1 MDKDN
6 ENKPLEENQ
15 SPDGTDGDETTAEN
29 AAERLYDER
38 ESWNKSKNSLFL
50 ILGAIAVAVAFTY
63 WHEESVIDEESE
75 QSSKFLVADINV
87 SQAEKNFKNFSDE
100 FAGELLG
107 GVALYRSAVLSYE
120 DGRFSEAA
128 ANFAEAAKQLGELPP
143 RGRALLGQGVS
154 LIKSEKIAE
163 GQIILE
169 KLTRDSLALPADR
182 SEANYLLATL
192 ALREGD
198 DEAFEKHKLSLS
210 SGEGNSTLFKL
221 LTRYQKT
228 KAIVANAESLSKR
241 NIERGDKYLKE
252 NKIRE
257 GVVTLDS
264 GLQYEVLVE
273 GNGSIPTR
281 NDEVKVHYHGTL
293 VDGEVFDSSVDRGE
307 PSTFGVTGVIKGW
320 TEALLLMKVG
330 SKWKL
335 TIPTDLAYGE
345 SGSGAIGIN
354 EVLVFEVE
362 LLGITP
368 KELPKPDEAISDANA
383 SDTLDL
389 NTTSATDANASAPI
403 FIEANGSKN

>member
-1 MDKDN
+1 MVKDN
-6 ENKPLEENQ
+6 ENKPLQENK
-15 SPDGTDGDETTAEN
+15 SPEGTNGDETTAEN
-29 AAERLYDER
+29 AAERIYDER

-50 ILGAIAVAVAFTY
+50 ILGVIAIAVAVSFWY
-63 WHEESVIDEESE
+63 EDSVIDEASE
-75 QSSKFLVADINV
+75 QSSQFLAADIDAA
-87 SQAEKNFKNFSDE
+87 QAEERFNNFSDE
-100 FAGELLG
+100 FDDKLG
-107 GVALYRSAVLSYE
+107 GVARFRSAVLSYK

-128 ANFAEAAKQLGELPP
+128 ESFAQAANELGELPP

-154 LIKSEKIAE
+154 LIKSEKIAD
-163 GQIILE
+163 GQSILE
-169 KLTRDSLALPADR
+169 KLAGDSLALPADR
-182 SEANYLLATL
+182 SEAIYLLATL

-198 DEAFEKHKLSLS
+198 EEAFEKHKLSLG

-241 NIERGDKYLKE
+241 NTERGDKHLKD
-252 NKIRE
+252 NKVRE

-264 GLQYEVLVE
+264 GLQYEVLVD

-293 VDGEVFDSSVDRGE
+293 VDGEVFDSSVERGE
-307 PSTFGVTGVIKGW
+307 PSTFGITGVIKGW
-320 TEALLLMKVG
+320 TESLLLMKVG

-335 TIPTDLAYGE
+335 TIPSDLAYGE

-368 KELPKPDEAISDANA
+368 KELPKPDEVISDANVSEA
-383 SDTLDL
+383 LDL
-389 NTTSATDANASAPI
+389 NTTSVTDANASAPI
-403 FIEANGSKN
+403 AIEGNGSKN

>member
-15 SPDGTDGDETTAEN
+15 SPKETDGDETTAEN
-29 AAERLYDER
+29 IAERAYDES
-38 ESWNKSKNSLFL
+38 EAWNKSKNPLFL
-50 ILGAIAVAVAFTY
+50 ILGVIVVAVAVSYFYEDSA
-63 WHEESVIDEESE
+63 IDDASE
-75 QSSKFLVADINV
+75 QSSQFLAADIDAA
-87 SQAEKNFKNFSDE
+87 QAEERFKNFSDE
-100 FAGELLG
+100 FDDKLG
-107 GVALYRSAVLSYE
+107 GVARYRSAVLSYK

-128 ANFAEAAKQLGELPP
+128 ASFAKAVNELGELPP
-143 RGRALLGQGVS
+143 RGRALLGQGLS

-163 GQIILE
+163 GKGVLE
-169 KLTRDSLALPADR
+169 KLATDSLALPADR
-182 SEANYLLATL
+182 SEATYLLATL
-192 ALREGD
+192 ALSEGD
-198 DEAFEKHKLSLS
+198 DETFEKHKLSLG
-210 SGEGNSTLFKL
+210 SGESNSTLLKL

-228 KAIVANAESLSKR
+228 KAIVANAQSLSKR
-241 NIERGDKYLKE
+241 NTERGDKYLKD
-252 NKIRE
+252 NKDRE
-257 GVVTLDS
+257 GVATLDS
-264 GLQYEVLVE
+264 GLQYEVLVD

-293 VDGEVFDSSVDRGE
+293 VDGEVFDSSVERGE

-335 TIPTDLAYGE
+335 TIPSDLAYGE

-368 KELPKPDEAISDANA
+368 KELPKPDEAISDANV
-383 SDTLDL
+383 SGTLDL
-389 NTTSATDANASAPI
+389 NTTATDANASAPI
-403 FIEANGSKN
+403 VIEANGSKN

>member
-15 SPDGTDGDETTAEN
+15 SPEGTNGDETTAEN
-29 AAERLYDER
+29 AAERLYDES
-38 ESWNKSKNSLFL
+38 EAWNKSKNSLFL
-50 ILGAIAVAVAFTY
+50 ILGIIVVAVAVFY
-63 WHEESVIDEESE
+63 FYEDSVIDEASE
-75 QSSKFLVADINV
+75 QSSQFLAADIDAT
-87 SQAEKNFKNFSDE
+87 QAEERFKNFSDE
-100 FAGELLG
+100 FDEKLG
-107 GVALYRSAVLSYE
+107 GVARYRSAVLSYK

-128 ANFAEAAKQLGELPP
+128 ATFAQAVNELGELPP

-154 LIKSEKIAE
+154 LIKSEKTAE
-163 GQIILE
+163 GKVVLE
-169 KLTRDSLALPADR
+169 KLVGDSLALPADR
-182 SEANYLLATL
+182 SEATYLLATL

-198 DEAFEKHKLSLS
+198 DEAFEKHKLSLG

-241 NIERGDKYLKE
+241 NAERGNKYLKD
-252 NKIRE
+252 NKVRE

-264 GLQYEVLVE
+264 GLQYEVLVD

-293 VDGEVFDSSVDRGE
+293 VDGEVFDSSVERGE
-307 PSTFGVTGVIKGW
+307 SSTFGVTGVIKGW

-335 TIPTDLAYGE
+335 TIPSDLAYGE

-368 KELPKPDEAISDANA
+368 KELPKPDEAISDANV
-383 SDTLDL
+383 SGTLDL
-389 NTTSATDANASAPI
+389 NTTSAPDANASAPI
-403 FIEANGSKN
+403 VIEDNGSKN

>member
-15 SPDGTDGDETTAEN
+15 SPKETDGDETTAEN
-29 AAERLYDER
+29 IAERAYDES
-38 ESWNKSKNSLFL
+38 EAWNKSKNSLFL
-50 ILGAIAVAVAFTY
+50 VLGAIVVAVAVSYFYEDSA
-63 WHEESVIDEESE
+63 IDDASE
-75 QSSKFLVADINV
+75 QSSQFLAADIDAA
-87 SQAEKNFKNFSDE
+87 QAEERFKNFSDE
-100 FAGELLG
+100 FDDKLG
-107 GVALYRSAVLSYE
+107 GVARYRSAVLSYK

-128 ANFAEAAKQLGELPP
+128 ASFAKAVNELGELPP
-143 RGRALLGQGVS
+143 RGRALLGQGLS

-163 GQIILE
+163 GKGVLE
-169 KLTRDSLALPADR
+169 KLATDSLALPADR
-182 SEANYLLATL
+182 SEATYLLATL
-192 ALREGD
+192 ALSEGD
-198 DEAFEKHKLSLS
+198 DETFEKHKLSLG
-210 SGEGNSTLFKL
+210 SGESNSTLLKL

-228 KAIVANAESLSKR
+228 KAIVANAQSLSKR
-241 NIERGDKYLKE
+241 NTERGDKYLKD
-252 NKIRE
+252 NKDRE
-257 GVVTLDS
+257 GVATLDS
-264 GLQYEVLVE
+264 GLQYEVLVD

-293 VDGEVFDSSVDRGE
+293 VDGEVFDSSVERGE

-335 TIPTDLAYGE
+335 TIPSDLAYGE

-368 KELPKPDEAISDANA
+368 KELPKPDEAISDANV
-383 SDTLDL
+383 SGVLDL
-389 NTTSATDANASAPI
+389 NTTSAGEANASAPI
-403 FIEANGSKN
+403 VIEANGSKN

>member
-15 SPDGTDGDETTAEN
+15 SPKETDGDETTAEN
-29 AAERLYDER
+29 IAERAYDES
-38 ESWNKSKNSLFL
+38 EAWNKSKNSLFL
-50 ILGAIAVAVAFTY
+50 ILGVIVVAVAVSYFYEDSA
-63 WHEESVIDEESE
+63 IDDASE
-75 QSSKFLVADINV
+75 QSSQFLAADIDAA
-87 SQAEKNFKNFSDE
+87 QAEERFKNFSDE
-100 FAGELLG
+100 FDDKLG
-107 GVALYRSAVLSYE
+107 GVARYRSAVLSYK

-128 ANFAEAAKQLGELPP
+128 ASFAKAVNELGELPP
-143 RGRALLGQGVS
+143 RGRALLGQGLS

-163 GQIILE
+163 GKGVLE
-169 KLTRDSLALPADR
+169 KLATDSLALPADR
-182 SEANYLLATL
+182 SEATYLLATL
-192 ALREGD
+192 ALSEGD
-198 DEAFEKHKLSLS
+198 DETFEKHKLSLG
-210 SGEGNSTLFKL
+210 SGESNSTLLKL

-228 KAIVANAESLSKR
+228 KAIVANAQSLSKR
-241 NIERGDKYLKE
+241 NTERGDKYLKD
-252 NKIRE
+252 NKDRE
-257 GVVTLDS
+257 GVATLDS
-264 GLQYEVLVE
+264 GLQYEVLVD

-293 VDGEVFDSSVDRGE
+293 VDGEVFDSSVERGE

-335 TIPTDLAYGE
+335 TIPSDLAYGE

-368 KELPKPDEAISDANA
+368 KELPKPDEAISDANV
-383 SDTLDL
+383 SGVLDL
-389 NTTSATDANASAPI
+389 NTTSAGEANASAPI
-403 FIEANGSKN
+403 VIEANGSKN

>member
-6 ENKPLEENQ
+6 ENKPLEENK
-15 SPDGTDGDETTAEN
+15 SPEGTNGDETTAEN
-29 AAERLYDER
+29 AAERVYDER

-50 ILGAIAVAVAFTY
+50 ILGVIAVAVAVSYFY
-63 WHEESVIDEESE
+63 EGSVIDEASE
-75 QSSKFLVADINV
+75 QSSQFLAADID
-87 SQAEKNFKNFSDE
+87 SAQAEERFKNFSDE
-100 FAGELLG
+100 FDDKLG
-107 GVALYRSAVLSYE
+107 GVARFRSAVLSYK
-120 DGRFSEAA
+120 DGRFNEAA
-128 ANFAEAAKQLGELPP
+128 ATFAQAAEELGELPP

-154 LIKSEKIAE
+154 LIKSKKIVE
-163 GQIILE
+163 GQSVLE
-169 KLTRDSLALPADR
+169 KLAGDSLALPADR
-182 SEANYLLATL
+182 SEAIYLLATL

-198 DEAFEKHKLSLS
+198 DEAFERHKLSLG

-228 KAIVANAESLSKR
+228 KVIVANAESLSKR
-241 NIERGDKYLKE
+241 NTERGDKHLKD
-252 NKIRE
+252 NKARE

-264 GLQYEVLVE
+264 GLQYEVLVD

-293 VDGEVFDSSVDRGE
+293 VDGEVFDSSVERGE

-320 TEALLLMKVG
+320 TEALLLMKVR

-335 TIPTDLAYGE
+335 TIPSDLAYGE

-368 KELPKPDEAISDANA
+368 KELPKPDEAISDANV
-383 SDTLDL
+383 SGTLDL

-403 FIEANGSKN
+403 VIEANGSKN

>member
-15 SPDGTDGDETTAEN
+15 SPKETDGDETTAEN
-29 AAERLYDER
+29 IAERAYDES
-38 ESWNKSKNSLFL
+38 EAWNKSKNPLFL
-50 ILGAIAVAVAFTY
+50 ILGVIVVAVAVSYFYEDSA
-63 WHEESVIDEESE
+63 IDDASE
-75 QSSKFLVADINV
+75 QSSQFLAADIDAA
-87 SQAEKNFKNFSDE
+87 QAEERFKNFSDE
-100 FAGELLG
+100 FDDKLG
-107 GVALYRSAVLSYE
+107 GVARYRSAVLSYK

-128 ANFAEAAKQLGELPP
+128 ASFAKAVNELGELPP
-143 RGRALLGQGVS
+143 RGRAWLGQGLS

-163 GQIILE
+163 GKGVLE
-169 KLTRDSLALPADR
+169 KLATDSLALPADR
-182 SEANYLLATL
+182 SEATYLLATL
-192 ALREGD
+192 ALSEGD
-198 DEAFEKHKLSLS
+198 DETFEKHKLSLG
-210 SGEGNSTLFKL
+210 SGESNSTLLKL

-228 KAIVANAESLSKR
+228 KAIVANAQSLSKR
-241 NIERGDKYLKE
+241 NTERGDKYLKD
-252 NKIRE
+252 NKDRE
-257 GVVTLDS
+257 GVATLDS
-264 GLQYEVLVE
+264 GLQYEVLVD

-293 VDGEVFDSSVDRGE
+293 VDGEVFDSSVERGE

-335 TIPTDLAYGE
+335 TIPSDLAYGE

-368 KELPKPDEAISDANA
+368 KELPKPDEAISDANV
-383 SDTLDL
+383 SGTLDL
-389 NTTSATDANASAPI
+389 NTTATDANASAPI
-403 FIEANGSKN
+403 VIEANGSKN

>member
-15 SPDGTDGDETTAEN
+15 SPEGTNGDETTAEN
-29 AAERLYDER
+29 AAERLYDES
-38 ESWNKSKNSLFL
+38 EAWNKSKNSLFL
-50 ILGAIAVAVAFTY
+50 ILGIIVVAVAVFY
-63 WHEESVIDEESE
+63 FYEDSVIDEASE
-75 QSSKFLVADINV
+75 QSSQFLAADIDAT
-87 SQAEKNFKNFSDE
+87 QAEERFKNFSDE
-100 FAGELLG
+100 FDEKLG
-107 GVALYRSAVLSYE
+107 GVARYRSAVLSYK

-128 ANFAEAAKQLGELPP
+128 ATFAQAVNELGELPP

-154 LIKSEKIAE
+154 LIKSEKTAE
-163 GQIILE
+163 GKVVLE
-169 KLTRDSLALPADR
+169 KLVGDSLALPADR
-182 SEANYLLATL
+182 SEATYLLATL

-198 DEAFEKHKLSLS
+198 DEAFEKHKLSLG

-228 KAIVANAESLSKR
+228 KAIVANAESLSVR
-241 NIERGDKYLKE
+241 NAERGDKYLKD
-252 NKIRE
+252 NKVRE

-264 GLQYEVLVE
+264 GLQYEVLVD

-293 VDGEVFDSSVDRGE
+293 VDGEVFDSSVERGE
-307 PSTFGVTGVIKGW
+307 SSTFGVTGVIKGW

-335 TIPTDLAYGE
+335 TIPSVLAYGE

-368 KELPKPDEAISDANA
+368 KELPKPDEAISDANV
-383 SDTLDL
+383 SGTLDL
-389 NTTSATDANASAPI
+389 NTTSAPDANASAPI
-403 FIEANGSKN
+403 VIEDNGSKN

>member
-15 SPDGTDGDETTAEN
+15 SPKETDGDETTAEN
-29 AAERLYDER
+29 IAERAYDES
-38 ESWNKSKNSLFL
+38 EAWNKSKNPLFL
-50 ILGAIAVAVAFTY
+50 ILGVIVVAVAVSYFYEDSA
-63 WHEESVIDEESE
+63 IDDASE
-75 QSSKFLVADINV
+75 QSSQFLAADIDAA
-87 SQAEKNFKNFSDE
+87 QAEERFKNFSDE
-100 FAGELLG
+100 FDDKLG
-107 GVALYRSAVLSYE
+107 GVARYRSAVLSYK

-128 ANFAEAAKQLGELPP
+128 ASFAKAVNELGELPP
-143 RGRALLGQGVS
+143 RGRALLGQGLS

-163 GQIILE
+163 GKGVLE
-169 KLTRDSLALPADR
+169 KLATDSLALPADR
-182 SEANYLLATL
+182 SEATYLLATL
-192 ALREGD
+192 ALSEGD
-198 DEAFEKHKLSLS
+198 DETFEKHKLSLG
-210 SGEGNSTLFKL
+210 SGESNSTLLKL

-228 KAIVANAESLSKR
+228 KAIVANAQSLSKR
-241 NIERGDKYLKE
+241 NTERGDKYLKD
-252 NKIRE
+252 NKDRE
-257 GVVTLDS
+257 GVATLDS
-264 GLQYEVLVE
+264 GLQYEVLVD

-293 VDGEVFDSSVDRGE
+293 VDGEVFDSSVERGE

-335 TIPTDLAYGE
+335 TIPSDLAYGE

-368 KELPKPDEAISDANA
+368 KELPKPAEAISDANV
-383 SDTLDL
+383 SGVLDL
-389 NTTSATDANASAPI
+389 NTTSAGEANSSAPI
-403 FIEANGSKN
+403 VIEANGSKN

>member
-15 SPDGTDGDETTAEN
+15 SPKETDGDETTAEN
-29 AAERLYDER
+29 AAERLYDES
-38 ESWNKSKNSLFL
+38 EAWNKSKNSLFL
-50 ILGAIAVAVAFTY
+50 ILGVIVVAVAVSYFY
-63 WHEESVIDEESE
+63 EDSVIDDASE
-75 QSSKFLVADINV
+75 QSSQFLAADIDAA
-87 SQAEKNFKNFSDE
+87 QAEERFKNFSDE
-100 FAGELLG
+100 FDDKLG
-107 GVALYRSAVLSYE
+107 GVARYRSAVLSYK

-128 ANFAEAAKQLGELPP
+128 ASFAQAVNELGELPP
-143 RGRALLGQGVS
+143 RGRALLGQGLS
-154 LIKSEKIAE
+154 LIKSEKTAE
-163 GQIILE
+163 GKGVLE
-169 KLTRDSLALPADR
+169 KLATDSLALPADR
-182 SEANYLLATL
+182 SEATYLLATL

-198 DEAFEKHKLSLS
+198 DETFEKHKLSLG
-210 SGEGNSTLFKL
+210 SGESNSTLLKL

-228 KAIVANAESLSKR
+228 KAIVANAQSLSKR
-241 NIERGDKYLKE
+241 NTERGDKYLKD
-252 NKIRE
+252 NKGRE
-257 GVVTLDS
+257 GVATLDS
-264 GLQYEVLVE
+264 GLQYEVLVD

-293 VDGEVFDSSVDRGE
+293 VDGEVFDSSVERGE

-335 TIPTDLAYGE
+335 TIPSDLAYGE

-368 KELPKPDEAISDANA
+368 KELPKPDEAISDANV
-383 SDTLDL
+383 SGVLDL
-389 NTTSATDANASAPI
+389 NTTSVTEANASAPI
-403 FIEANGSKN
+403 VIEANGSKN

>member
-15 SPDGTDGDETTAEN
+15 SPEGTNGDETTAEN
-29 AAERLYDER
+29 AAERLYDES
-38 ESWNKSKNSLFL
+38 EAWNKSKNSLFL
-50 ILGAIAVAVAFTY
+50 ILGVIVVAVAVFY
-63 WHEESVIDEESE
+63 FYEGSVIDEASE
-75 QSSKFLVADINV
+75 QSSQFLAADIDAT
-87 SQAEKNFKNFSDE
+87 QAEERFKNFSDE
-100 FAGELLG
+100 FDEKLG
-107 GVALYRSAVLSYE
+107 GVARYRSAVLSYK

-128 ANFAEAAKQLGELPP
+128 ATFAQAVNELAELPP

-154 LIKSEKIAE
+154 LIKSEKTAE
-163 GQIILE
+163 GKVVLE
-169 KLTRDSLALPADR
+169 KLVGDSLALPADR
-182 SEANYLLATL
+182 SEATYLLATL

-198 DEAFEKHKLSLS
+198 DEAFEKHKLSLG

-228 KAIVANAESLSKR
+228 KAIVANAESLSVR
-241 NIERGDKYLKE
+241 NAERGDKYLKD
-252 NKIRE
+252 NKVRE

-264 GLQYEVLVE
+264 GLQYEVLVD

-293 VDGEVFDSSVDRGE
+293 VDGEVFDSSVERGE
-307 PSTFGVTGVIKGW
+307 SSTFGVTGVIKGW

-335 TIPTDLAYGE
+335 TIPSDLAYGE

-368 KELPKPDEAISDANA
+368 KELPKPDEAISDANV
-383 SDTLDL
+383 SGTLDL
-389 NTTSATDANASAPI
+389 NTTSAPDANASAPI
-403 FIEANGSKN
+403 VIEDNGSKN

>member
-6 ENKPLEENQ
+6 ENKPLEENE
-15 SPDGTDGDETTAEN
+15 SPKETDGDETTAEN
-29 AAERLYDER
+29 ITERVYDES
-38 ESWNKSKNSLFL
+38 EAWNKSKNSLFL
-50 ILGAIAVAVAFTY
+50 ILAAIAVGVAFSY
-63 WHEESVIDEESE
+63 FYEDSVIDDASE
-75 QSSKFLVADINV
+75 QSSQFLAADIDAA
-87 SQAEKNFKNFSDE
+87 QAEERFKNFSDE
-100 FAGELLG
+100 FDDKLG
-107 GVALYRSAVLSYE
+107 GVARYRSAVLSYK

-128 ANFAEAAKQLGELPP
+128 ASFAKAVNELGELPP
-143 RGRALLGQGVS
+143 RGRALLGQGLS
-154 LIKSEKIAE
+154 LIKSEKAAE
-163 GQIILE
+163 GKGVLE
-169 KLTRDSLALPADR
+169 KLATDSLALPADR
-182 SEANYLLATL
+182 SEAIYLLATL

-198 DEAFEKHKLSLS
+198 DEAFEKHKLSLG

-228 KAIVANAESLSKR
+228 KAIVANAQSLSKR
-241 NIERGDKYLKE
+241 NTERGDKYLKD
-252 NKIRE
+252 NKARE
-257 GVVTLDS
+257 GVTTLDS
-264 GLQYEVLVE
+264 GLQYEVLVD

-293 VDGEVFDSSVDRGE
+293 VDGEVFDSSVERGE

-335 TIPTDLAYGE
+335 TIPSDLAYGE

-368 KELPKPDEAISDANA
+368 KELPKPDEAISDANV
-383 SDTLDL
+383 SGTLDL
-389 NTTSATDANASAPI
+389 NTTSVTDANASAPI
-403 FIEANGSKN
+403 VIEANGSKN

>member
-15 SPDGTDGDETTAEN
+15 SPKETDGDETTAEN
-29 AAERLYDER
+29 IAERAYDES
-38 ESWNKSKNSLFL
+38 EAWNKSKNSLFL
-50 ILGAIAVAVAFTY
+50 ILGVIVVAVAVSYFY
-63 WHEESVIDEESE
+63 EDSVIDDASE
-75 QSSKFLVADINV
+75 QSSQFLAADIDAA
-87 SQAEKNFKNFSDE
+87 QAEERFKNFSDE
-100 FAGELLG
+100 FDDKLG
-107 GVALYRSAVLSYE
+107 GVARYRSAVLSYK

-128 ANFAEAAKQLGELPP
+128 ASFAQAVNELGELPP
-143 RGRALLGQGVS
+143 RGRALLGQGLS

-163 GQIILE
+163 GKGVLE
-169 KLTRDSLALPADR
+169 KLATDSLALPADR
-182 SEANYLLATL
+182 SEATYLLATL
-192 ALREGD
+192 ALSEGD
-198 DEAFEKHKLSLS
+198 DETFEKHKLSLG
-210 SGEGNSTLFKL
+210 SGESNSTLLKL

-228 KAIVANAESLSKR
+228 KAIVANAQSLSKR
-241 NIERGDKYLKE
+241 NTERGDKYLKD
-252 NKIRE
+252 NKDRE
-257 GVVTLDS
+257 GVATLDS
-264 GLQYEVLVE
+264 GLQYEVLVD

-293 VDGEVFDSSVDRGE
+293 VDGEVFDSSVERGE

-335 TIPTDLAYGE
+335 TIPSDLAYGE

-368 KELPKPDEAISDANA
+368 KELPKPDEAISDANV
-383 SDTLDL
+383 SGVLDL
-389 NTTSATDANASAPI
+389 NTTSAGEANASAPI
-403 FIEANGSKN
+403 VIEANGSKN

>member
-15 SPDGTDGDETTAEN
+15 SPEGTNGDETTAEN
-29 AAERLYDER
+29 AAERLYDES
-38 ESWNKSKNSLFL
+38 EAWNKSKNSLFL
-50 ILGAIAVAVAFTY
+50 ILGVIVVAVAVFY
-63 WHEESVIDEESE
+63 FYEGSVIDEASE
-75 QSSKFLVADINV
+75 QSSQFLAADIDAT
-87 SQAEKNFKNFSDE
+87 QAEERFKNFSDE
-100 FAGELLG
+100 FDEKLG
-107 GVALYRSAVLSYE
+107 GVARYRSAVLSYK

-128 ANFAEAAKQLGELPP
+128 ATFAQAVNELGELPP

-154 LIKSEKIAE
+154 LIKSEKTAE
-163 GQIILE
+163 GKVVLE
-169 KLTRDSLALPADR
+169 KLVGDSLALPADR
-182 SEANYLLATL
+182 SEATYLLATL

-198 DEAFEKHKLSLS
+198 DEAFEKHKLSLG

-228 KAIVANAESLSKR
+228 KAIVANAESLSVR
-241 NIERGDKYLKE
+241 NAERGDKYLKD
-252 NKIRE
+252 NKVRE

-264 GLQYEVLVE
+264 GLQYEVLVD

-293 VDGEVFDSSVDRGE
+293 VDGEVFDSSVERGE
-307 PSTFGVTGVIKGW
+307 SSTFGVTGVIKGW

-335 TIPTDLAYGE
+335 TIPSDLAYGE

-368 KELPKPDEAISDANA
+368 KELPKPDEAISDANV
-383 SDTLDL
+383 SGTLDL
-389 NTTSATDANASAPI
+389 NTTSAPDANASAPI
-403 FIEANGSKN
+403 VIEDNGSKN

>member
-6 ENKPLEENQ
+6 ENKPLEENK

-50 ILGAIAVAVAFTY
+50 ILGVIAVAVAVSYFY
-63 WHEESVIDEESE
+63 EGSVIDEASE
-75 QSSKFLVADINV
+75 QSSQFLAADIDAA
-87 SQAEKNFKNFSDE
+87 QAEERFKNFSDE
-100 FAGELLG
+100 FDDKLG
-107 GVALYRSAVLSYE
+107 GVARFRSAVLSYK
-120 DGRFSEAA
+120 DGRFREAA
-128 ANFAEAAKQLGELPP
+128 ATFAKAAEELGELPP

-154 LIKSEKIAE
+154 LIKSKKIVE
-163 GQIILE
+163 GQSVLE
-169 KLTRDSLALPADR
+169 KLAGDSLALPADR
-182 SEANYLLATL
+182 SEAIYLLATL

-198 DEAFEKHKLSLS
+198 DEAFEKHKLSLG

-241 NIERGDKYLKE
+241 NTERGDKYLKD
-252 NKIRE
+252 NIARE

-264 GLQYEVLVE
+264 GLQYEVLVD

-335 TIPTDLAYGE
+335 TIPSDLAYGE

-362 LLGITP
+362 LLDITP
-368 KELPKPDEAISDANA
+368 KELPKPDEAISDANV
-383 SDTLDL
+383 SGTLDL

-403 FIEANGSKN
+403 VIEANGSKN

>member
-15 SPDGTDGDETTAEN
+15 SPKETDGDETTAEN
-29 AAERLYDER
+29 IAERAYDES
-38 ESWNKSKNSLFL
+38 EAWNKSKNPLFL
-50 ILGAIAVAVAFTY
+50 ILGVIVVAVAVSYFYEDSA
-63 WHEESVIDEESE
+63 IDDASE
-75 QSSKFLVADINV
+75 QSSQFLAADIDAA
-87 SQAEKNFKNFSDE
+87 QAEERFKNFSDE
-100 FAGELLG
+100 FDDKLG
-107 GVALYRSAVLSYE
+107 GVARYRSAVLSYK

-128 ANFAEAAKQLGELPP
+128 ASFAKAVNELGELPP
-143 RGRALLGQGVS
+143 RGRALLGQGLS

-163 GQIILE
+163 GKGVLE
-169 KLTRDSLALPADR
+169 KLATDSLALPADR
-182 SEANYLLATL
+182 SEATYLLATL
-192 ALREGD
+192 ALSEGD
-198 DEAFEKHKLSLS
+198 DETFEKHKLSLG
-210 SGEGNSTLFKL
+210 SGESNSTLLKL

-228 KAIVANAESLSKR
+228 KAIVANAQSLSKR
-241 NIERGDKYLKE
+241 NTERGDKYLKD
-252 NKIRE
+252 NKDRE
-257 GVVTLDS
+257 GVATLDS
-264 GLQYEVLVE
+264 GLQYEVLVD

-293 VDGEVFDSSVDRGE
+293 VDGEVFDSSVERGE

-335 TIPTDLAYGE
+335 TIPSDLAYGE

-368 KELPKPDEAISDANA
+368 KELPKPDEAISDANV
-383 SDTLDL
+383 SGVLDL
-389 NTTSATDANASAPI
+389 NTTSAGEANASAPI
-403 FIEANGSKN
+403 VIEANGSKN

>member
-15 SPDGTDGDETTAEN
+15 SPKETDGDETTAEN
-29 AAERLYDER
+29 IAERAYDES
-38 ESWNKSKNSLFL
+38 EAWNKSKNPLFL
-50 ILGAIAVAVAFTY
+50 ILGVIVVAVAVSYFY
-63 WHEESVIDEESE
+63 EDSVIDDASE
-75 QSSKFLVADINV
+75 QSSQFLAADIDAA
-87 SQAEKNFKNFSDE
+87 QAEERFKNFSDE
-100 FAGELLG
+100 FDDKLG
-107 GVALYRSAVLSYE
+107 GVARYRSAVLSYK

-128 ANFAEAAKQLGELPP
+128 ASFAKAVNELGELPP
-143 RGRALLGQGVS
+143 RGRALLGQGLS

-163 GQIILE
+163 GKGVLE
-169 KLTRDSLALPADR
+169 KLATDSLALPADR
-182 SEANYLLATL
+182 SEATYLLATL
-192 ALREGD
+192 ALSEGD
-198 DEAFEKHKLSLS
+198 DETFEKHKLSLG
-210 SGEGNSTLFKL
+210 SGESNSTLLKL

-228 KAIVANAESLSKR
+228 KAIVANAQSLSKR
-241 NIERGDKYLKE
+241 NTERGDKYLKD
-252 NKIRE
+252 NKDRE
-257 GVVTLDS
+257 GVATLDS
-264 GLQYEVLVE
+264 GLQYEVLVD

-293 VDGEVFDSSVDRGE
+293 VDGEVFDSSVERGE

-335 TIPTDLAYGE
+335 TIPSDLAYGE

-368 KELPKPDEAISDANA
+368 KELPKPDEAISDANV
-383 SDTLDL
+383 SGVLDL
-389 NTTSATDANASAPI
+389 NTTSAGEANASAPI
-403 FIEANGSKN
+403 VIEANGSKN

>member
-15 SPDGTDGDETTAEN
+15 SPKETDGDETTAEN
-29 AAERLYDER
+29 IAERAYDES
-38 ESWNKSKNSLFL
+38 EAWNKSKNSLFL
-50 ILGAIAVAVAFTY
+50 ILGVIAVGVAVSYFY
-63 WHEESVIDEESE
+63 EDSVIDDASE
-75 QSSKFLVADINV
+75 QSSQFLAADIDV
-87 SQAEKNFKNFSDE
+87 AQAEERFKNFSDE
-100 FAGELLG
+100 FDDKLG
-107 GVALYRSAVLSYE
+107 GVARYRSAVLSYK

-128 ANFAEAAKQLGELPP
+128 ASFAQAVNELGELPP
-143 RGRALLGQGVS
+143 RGRALLGQGLS
-154 LIKSEKIAE
+154 LIKSEKASE
-163 GQIILE
+163 GKGVLE
-169 KLTRDSLALPADR
+169 KLATDSLALPADR
-182 SEANYLLATL
+182 SEATYLLAAL

-198 DEAFEKHKLSLS
+198 NDAFEKHKLSLG
-210 SGEGNSTLFKL
+210 SGEGNSTLLKL
-221 LTRYQKT
+221 LNRYQKT
-228 KAIVANAESLSKR
+228 KTIVADAQSLSKR
-241 NIERGDKYLKE
+241 NTQRGDKYLND

-257 GVVTLDS
+257 GVATLDS
-264 GLQYEVLVE
+264 GLQYEVLVD

-293 VDGEVFDSSVDRGE
+293 VDGEVFDSSVERGE

-335 TIPTDLAYGE
+335 TIPSDLAYGE

-368 KELPKPDEAISDANA
+368 KELPKPDEAISDANV
-383 SDTLDL
+383 SGVLDL
-389 NTTSATDANASAPI
+389 NTTSAGEANSSAPI
-403 FIEANGSKN
+403 VIEANGSKN

>member
-15 SPDGTDGDETTAEN
+15 SPKETDGDETTAEN
-29 AAERLYDER
+29 AAERLYDES
-38 ESWNKSKNSLFL
+38 EAWNKSKNSLFL
-50 ILGAIAVAVAFTY
+50 ILGVIVVAVAVSYFY
-63 WHEESVIDEESE
+63 EDSVIDDASE
-75 QSSKFLVADINV
+75 QSSQFLAADIDV
-87 SQAEKNFKNFSDE
+87 AQAEERFKNFSDE
-100 FAGELLG
+100 FDDKLG
-107 GVALYRSAVLSYE
+107 GVARYRSAVLSYK

-128 ANFAEAAKQLGELPP
+128 ASFAQAVNELGELPP
-143 RGRALLGQGVS
+143 RGRALLGQGLS
-154 LIKSEKIAE
+154 LIKSEKASE
-163 GQIILE
+163 GKGVLE
-169 KLTRDSLALPADR
+169 KLATDSLALPADR
-182 SEANYLLATL
+182 SEATYLLAAL

-198 DEAFEKHKLSLS
+198 NDAFEKHKLSLG
-210 SGEGNSTLFKL
+210 SGEGNSTLLKL

-228 KAIVANAESLSKR
+228 KAIVADAQSLSKR
-241 NIERGDKYLKE
+241 NTQRGDKYLND
-252 NKIRE
+252 NKIRK
-257 GVVTLDS
+257 GVATLDS
-264 GLQYEVLVE
+264 GLQYEVLVD

-293 VDGEVFDSSVDRGE
+293 VDGEVFDSSVERGE

-335 TIPTDLAYGE
+335 TIPSDLAYGE

-368 KELPKPDEAISDANA
+368 KELPKPDEAISDANV
-383 SDTLDL
+383 SGVLDL
-389 NTTSATDANASAPI
+389 NTTSAGEANASAPI
-403 FIEANGSKN
+403 VIEANGSKN

>member
-15 SPDGTDGDETTAEN
+15 SPKETDGDETTAEN
-29 AAERLYDER
+29 IAERAYDES
-38 ESWNKSKNSLFL
+38 EAWNKSKNPLFL
-50 ILGAIAVAVAFTY
+50 ILGVIVVAVAVSYFYEDSA
-63 WHEESVIDEESE
+63 IDDASE
-75 QSSKFLVADINV
+75 QSSQFLAADIDAA
-87 SQAEKNFKNFSDE
+87 QAEERFKNFSDE
-100 FAGELLG
+100 FDDKLG
-107 GVALYRSAVLSYE
+107 GVARYRSAVLSYK

-128 ANFAEAAKQLGELPP
+128 ASFAQAVNELGELPP
-143 RGRALLGQGVS
+143 RGRALLGQGLS

-163 GQIILE
+163 GKGVLE
-169 KLTRDSLALPADR
+169 KLATDSLALPADR
-182 SEANYLLATL
+182 SEATYLLATL
-192 ALREGD
+192 ALSEGD
-198 DEAFEKHKLSLS
+198 DETFEKHKLSLG
-210 SGEGNSTLFKL
+210 SGESNSTLLKL

-228 KAIVANAESLSKR
+228 KAIVANAQSLSKR
-241 NIERGDKYLKE
+241 NTERGDKYLKD
-252 NKIRE
+252 NKDRE
-257 GVVTLDS
+257 GVATLDS
-264 GLQYEVLVE
+264 GLQYEVLVD

-293 VDGEVFDSSVDRGE
+293 VDGEVFDSSVERGE

-335 TIPTDLAYGE
+335 TIPSDLAYGE

-368 KELPKPDEAISDANA
+368 KELPKPDEAISDANV
-383 SDTLDL
+383 SGVLDL
-389 NTTSATDANASAPI
+389 NTTSAGEANASAPI
-403 FIEANGSKN
+403 VIEANGSKN

>member
-15 SPDGTDGDETTAEN
+15 SPKETDGDETTAEN
-29 AAERLYDER
+29 AAERLYDES
-38 ESWNKSKNSLFL
+38 EAWNKSKNSLFL
-50 ILGAIAVAVAFTY
+50 ILGVIVVAVAASYFY
-63 WHEESVIDEESE
+63 EDSVIDDASE
-75 QSSKFLVADINV
+75 QSSQFLAADIDAA
-87 SQAEKNFKNFSDE
+87 QAEERFKNFSDE
-100 FAGELLG
+100 FDDKLG
-107 GVALYRSAVLSYE
+107 GVARYRSAVLSYK

-128 ANFAEAAKQLGELPP
+128 ASFAKAVNELGELPP

-154 LIKSEKIAE
+154 LIKSKKIVE
-163 GQIILE
+163 GQSVLE
-169 KLTRDSLALPADR
+169 TLAGDSLALPADR
-182 SEANYLLATL
+182 AEATYLLATL

-198 DEAFEKHKLSLS
+198 DEAFERHKLSLG

-228 KAIVANAESLSKR
+228 KAIVANAQSLSKR
-241 NIERGDKYLKE
+241 NTERGDKYLKD
-252 NKIRE
+252 NKARE
-257 GVVTLDS
+257 EVVTLDS
-264 GLQYEVLVE
+264 GLQYEVLVD

-293 VDGEVFDSSVDRGE
+293 VDGEVFDSSVERGE

-335 TIPTDLAYGE
+335 TIPSDLAYGE

-368 KELPKPDEAISDANA
+368 KELPKPDEAISDANV
-383 SDTLDL
+383 SGTLDL
-389 NTTSATDANASAPI
+389 NTTSVTDANASAPI
-403 FIEANGSKN
+403 VIEANGSKN

>member
-15 SPDGTDGDETTAEN
+15 SPKETDGDETTAEN
-29 AAERLYDER
+29 IAERVYDES
-38 ESWNKSKNSLFL
+38 EAWNKSKNSLFL
-50 ILGAIAVAVAFTY
+50 ILAAIAVGVAVSYFY
-63 WHEESVIDEESE
+63 EDSVIDDASE
-75 QSSKFLVADINV
+75 QSSQFLAADIDAA
-87 SQAEKNFKNFSDE
+87 QAEERFKNFSDE
-100 FAGELLG
+100 FDEKLG
-107 GVALYRSAVLSYE
+107 GVARYRSAVLSYK

-128 ANFAEAAKQLGELPP
+128 ASFAKAVNELGELPP
-143 RGRALLGQGVS
+143 RGRALLGQGLS

-163 GQIILE
+163 GKGVLE
-169 KLTRDSLALPADR
+169 KLATDSLALPADR
-182 SEANYLLATL
+182 SEATYLLATL
-192 ALREGD
+192 ALSEGD
-198 DEAFEKHKLSLS
+198 DETFEKHKLSLG
-210 SGEGNSTLFKL
+210 SGESNSTLLKL

-228 KAIVANAESLSKR
+228 KAIVANAQSLSKR
-241 NIERGDKYLKE
+241 NTERGDKYLKD
-252 NKIRE
+252 NKDRE
-257 GVVTLDS
+257 GVATLDS
-264 GLQYEVLVE
+264 GLQYEVLVD

-293 VDGEVFDSSVDRGE
+293 VDGEVFDSSVERGE

-335 TIPTDLAYGE
+335 TIPSDLAYGE

-368 KELPKPDEAISDANA
+368 KELPKPDEAISDANV
-383 SDTLDL
+383 SGVLDL
-389 NTTSATDANASAPI
+389 NTTSAGEANASAPI
-403 FIEANGSKN
+403 VIEANGSKN

>member
-15 SPDGTDGDETTAEN
+15 SSKETDGDETTAEN
-29 AAERLYDER
+29 IAERVYDES
-38 ESWNKSKNSLFL
+38 EAWNKSKNSLFL
-50 ILGAIAVAVAFTY
+50 ILAAIAVGVAVSYFY
-63 WHEESVIDEESE
+63 EDSVIDDASE
-75 QSSKFLVADINV
+75 QSSQFLAADIDAA
-87 SQAEKNFKNFSDE
+87 QAEERFKNFSDE
-100 FAGELLG
+100 FDDTLG
-107 GVALYRSAVLSYE
+107 GVARFRSAVLSYK

-128 ANFAEAAKQLGELPP
+128 ASFAQAVNELGELPP
-143 RGRALLGQGVS
+143 RGRALLGQGLS
-154 LIKSEKIAE
+154 LIKSEKIEE
-163 GQIILE
+163 GKGVLE
-169 KLTRDSLALPADR
+169 KLATDSLALPADR
-182 SEANYLLATL
+182 SEATYLLATL

-198 DEAFEKHKLSLS
+198 DEAFEKHKLSLG

-228 KAIVANAESLSKR
+228 KAIVSNAESLSKR
-241 NIERGDKYLKE
+241 NTERGDKYLKD
-252 NKIRE
+252 NKARE

-264 GLQYEVLVE
+264 GLQYEVLVD

-293 VDGEVFDSSVDRGE
+293 VDGEVFDSSVERGE

-335 TIPTDLAYGE
+335 TIPSDLAYGK

-354 EVLVFEVE
+354 EVLVFDVE

-368 KELPKPDEAISDANA
+368 KELPKPVALISDANV
-383 SDTLDL
+383 SGTLDL
-389 NTTSATDANASAPI
+389 NTTATTDANVSAPI
-403 FIEANGSKN
+403 VIESNGSKN

>member
-15 SPDGTDGDETTAEN
+15 SPKETDGDETTAEN
-29 AAERLYDER
+29 IAERAYDES
-38 ESWNKSKNSLFL
+38 EAWNKSKNSLFL
-50 ILGAIAVAVAFTY
+50 VLGAIVVAVAVSYFYEDSA
-63 WHEESVIDEESE
+63 IDDASE
-75 QSSKFLVADINV
+75 QSSQFLAADIDAA
-87 SQAEKNFKNFSDE
+87 QAEERFKNFSDE
-100 FAGELLG
+100 FDDKLG
-107 GVALYRSAVLSYE
+107 GVARYRSAVLSYK

-128 ANFAEAAKQLGELPP
+128 ASFAQAVNELGELPP
-143 RGRALLGQGVS
+143 RGRALLGQGLS

-163 GQIILE
+163 GKGVLE
-169 KLTRDSLALPADR
+169 KLATDSLALPADR
-182 SEANYLLATL
+182 SEATYLLATL
-192 ALREGD
+192 ALSEGD
-198 DEAFEKHKLSLS
+198 DETFEKHKLSLG
-210 SGEGNSTLFKL
+210 SGESNSTLLKL

-228 KAIVANAESLSKR
+228 KAIVANAQSLSKR
-241 NIERGDKYLKE
+241 NTERGDKYLKD
-252 NKIRE
+252 NKDRE
-257 GVVTLDS
+257 GVATLDS
-264 GLQYEVLVE
+264 GLQYEVLVD

-293 VDGEVFDSSVDRGE
+293 VDGEVFDSSVERGE

-335 TIPTDLAYGE
+335 TIPSDLAYGE

-368 KELPKPDEAISDANA
+368 KELPKPDEAISDANV
-383 SDTLDL
+383 SGVLDL
-389 NTTSATDANASAPI
+389 NTTSAGEANASAPI
-403 FIEANGSKN
+403 VIEANGSKN

>member
-15 SPDGTDGDETTAEN
+15 SPEGSNGDETTADN
-29 AAERLYDER
+29 AAERLYDES
-38 ESWNKSKNSLFL
+38 EAWNKSKNSLFL
-50 ILGAIAVAVAFTY
+50 ILGVIVVAVAVFY
-63 WHEESVIDEESE
+63 FYEGSVIDEASE
-75 QSSKFLVADINV
+75 QSSQFLAADIDAT
-87 SQAEKNFKNFSDE
+87 QAEERFKNFSDE
-100 FAGELLG
+100 FDEKLG
-107 GVALYRSAVLSYE
+107 GVARYRSAVLSYK

-128 ANFAEAAKQLGELPP
+128 ATFAQAVNELGELPP

-154 LIKSEKIAE
+154 LIKSEKTAE
-163 GQIILE
+163 GKVVLE
-169 KLTRDSLALPADR
+169 KLVGDSLALPADR
-182 SEANYLLATL
+182 SEATYLLATL

-198 DEAFEKHKLSLS
+198 DEAFEKHKLSLG

-228 KAIVANAESLSKR
+228 KAIVANAESLSVR
-241 NIERGDKYLKE
+241 NAERGDKYLKD
-252 NKIRE
+252 NKVRE

-264 GLQYEVLVE
+264 GLQYEVLVD

-293 VDGEVFDSSVDRGE
+293 VDGEVFDSSVERGE
-307 PSTFGVTGVIKGW
+307 SSTFGVTGVIKGW

-335 TIPTDLAYGE
+335 TIPSDLAYGE

-368 KELPKPDEAISDANA
+368 KELPKPDEAISDANV
-383 SDTLDL
+383 SGTLDL
-389 NTTSATDANASAPI
+389 NTTSAPDANASAPI
-403 FIEANGSKN
+403 VIEDNGSKN